1 MNKSRLEA
9 FTDAVIAIIMTILV
23 LELARPDSDTWE
35 SLAKILP
42 HLGVY
47 FISFIMLAVYW
58 VNHHHLLQSI
68 NKINGKV
75 LWINMFFL
83 FVLSL
88 MPFVSNWVSH
98 YLNSFVPELCYVILL
113 TLANLTYYLL
123 TRELLN
129 INKSKVL
136 GTSTIIKNRISLL
149 LNLLSIVLGYFI
161 APIIRLLM
169 SIFIFSL
176 WIIPDKN
183 VEEMLG

>member
-1 MNKSRLEA
+1 MNESRLEA

-161 APIIRLLM
+161 APIIMLLM

>member
-98 YLNSFVPELCYVILL
+98 YLNSFVPELCYVVLL

-161 APIIRLLM
+161 APIIMLLM

>member
-35 SLAKILP
+35 SLTKILP

-98 YLNSFVPELCYVILL
+98 YLNSFVPELC
-113 TLANLTYYLL
+113 
-123 TRELLN
+123 
-129 INKSKVL
+129 
-136 GTSTIIKNRISLL
+136 
-149 LNLLSIVLGYFI
+149 
-161 APIIRLLM
+161 
-169 SIFIFSL
+169 
-176 WIIPDKN
+176 
-183 VEEMLG
+183 

>member
-68 NKINGKV
+68 NKINGEV

-123 TRELLN
+123 TRKLLN

-161 APIIRLLM
+161 APIIMLLM

>member
-1 MNKSRLEA
+1 
-9 FTDAVIAIIMTILV
+9 
-23 LELARPDSDTWE
+23 
-35 SLAKILP
+35 
-42 HLGVY
+42 
-47 FISFIMLAVYW
+47 MLAVYW

-161 APIIRLLM
+161 APIIMLLM